1 MRILKKMLY
10 TRVKLGCKIQ
20 ENLVCPS
27 RLMRSQMLAKSQPN
41 LLDIGNDNDSDIYD
55 GSSSLR
61 SGASTN
67 TLNED
72 EIEKEHKG
80 KHKVRRVVRAI

>member
-1 MRILKKMLY
+1 
-10 TRVKLGCKIQ
+10 
-20 ENLVCPS
+20 
-27 RLMRSQMLAKSQPN
+27 MLAKSQPN

-61 SGASTN
+61 SGTSTN

-72 EIEKEHKG
+72 EIEREHKG
-80 KHKVRRVVRAI
+80 KHKVSNVSHFLRSIIIIKINVISL

>member
-1 MRILKKMLY
+1 MQF
-10 TRVKLGCKIQ
+10 TRKSHL
-20 ENLVCPS
+20 PF

-55 GSSSLR
+55 GSNSLR

-72 EIEKEHKG
+72 EIEREHKG
-80 KHKVRRVVRAI
+80 KHKVSIVSERT